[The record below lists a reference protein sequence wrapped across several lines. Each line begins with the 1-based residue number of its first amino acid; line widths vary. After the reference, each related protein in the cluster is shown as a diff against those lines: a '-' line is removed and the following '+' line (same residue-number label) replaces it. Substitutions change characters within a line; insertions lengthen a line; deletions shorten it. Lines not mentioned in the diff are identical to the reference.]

1 MTTAS
6 KVIDTEGLENEGFE
20 EESGFLYDQRKRHSR
35 LTFFLLLDAP
45 DKILLQFRD
54 RHQLFQIPLPQ
65 CPLMIC
71 LKAYRAHRPRAKS
84 SSTSNSSM
92 SLSFH
97 ENLFCRKFTECCA
110 KITVNPRELLEV
122 GAFCRNV

>member
-6 KVIDTEGLENEGFE
+6 KVIDTEGLENEGLE

-71 LKAYRAHRPRAKS
+71 LKGLSVS
-84 SSTSNSSM
+84 SSSPTCEVSFYFEFLNVAIISRKLV
-92 SLSFH
+92 LS
-97 ENLFCRKFTECCA
+97 
-110 KITVNPRELLEV
+110 KISGRPCLKSRILKTW
-122 GAFCRNV
+122 G